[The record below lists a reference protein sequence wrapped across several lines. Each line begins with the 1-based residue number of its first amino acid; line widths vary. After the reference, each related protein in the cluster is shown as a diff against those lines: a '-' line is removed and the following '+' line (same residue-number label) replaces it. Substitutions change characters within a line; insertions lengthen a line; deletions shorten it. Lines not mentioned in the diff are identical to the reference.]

1 MGLVTGTQAI
11 ERGSRAWP
19 SVAARHSGPG
29 NVDV

>member
-1 MGLVTGTQAI
+1 MGLVTGTRAL

-19 SVAARHSGPG
+19 SVAALPSGPG